1 VNVPKVSFWLFF
13 LDQHE
18 NEQKFATIRGNNRS
32 RKPMSYLQKKAS
44 KKREKH
50 LLPQAATADSPLA
63 QPSKPNPKAFTQS
76 KSFFGR
82 RSGTR

>member
-1 VNVPKVSFWLFF
+1 
-13 LDQHE
+13 
-18 NEQKFATIRGNNRS
+18 
-32 RKPMSYLQKKAS
+32 MSYLQKKAS

-50 LLPQAATADSPLA
+50 IAPQAATADSPLA
-63 QPSKPNPKAFTQS
+63 QPGKSSSKAFAAPS